1 MRKINVSKAI
11 IGFSLGIAMV
21 GLGGWLAWSKAP
33 YPVSSNSQ
41 ISQVVQADKPKKTA
55 FLVFYRSTCPD
66 CLAVKNTVRW
76 AAEKVQFNHAKVAY
90 VATNKR
96 QNQAWLT
103 RYSITEVP
111 TIVALHKD
119 GQVTW
124 LTGTNRA
131 QIKAFFQTGGESHG
145 QR

>member
-1 MRKINVSKAI
+1 MRKTTIFKVTVGLI
-11 IGFSLGIAMV
+11 LGITTA
-21 GLGGWLAWSKAP
+21 GLGGWLAWSNQP

-41 ISQVVQADKPKKTA
+41 ISQAVQGDKSKKTT

-76 AAEKVQFNHAKVAY
+76 AAEKAQFNHAKVAY

-103 RYSITEVP
+103 RYAITAVP
-111 TIVALHKD
+111 TIVALPKD

-124 LTGTNRA
+124 LTGTNRK
-131 QIKAFFQTGGESHG
+131 QINAFFQTGGETHG
-145 QR
+145 